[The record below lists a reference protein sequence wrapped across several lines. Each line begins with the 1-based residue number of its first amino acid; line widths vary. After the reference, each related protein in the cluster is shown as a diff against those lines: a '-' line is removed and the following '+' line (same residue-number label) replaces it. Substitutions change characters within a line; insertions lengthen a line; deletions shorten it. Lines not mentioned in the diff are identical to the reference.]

1 LGIIVQGNS
10 AGSDRSVF
18 YGNICKTLE
27 NIEHLRVQKE
37 IGLEKTTLKFRNVH
51 FTQCLA
57 ELLHIQVIKILSM
70 HLILA

>member
-27 NIEHLRVQKE
+27 NIEHLRAQKE
-37 IGLEKTTLKFRNVH
+37 IGLEKSLKFRNVH

-57 ELLHIQVIKILSM
+57 ELLHIKAIKIIAM
-70 HLILA
+70 QLIFI